1 VNDYELIAH
10 FLTVFFSYEFYITAI
25 EEVRNDMATHSYWRE
40 KWPRIVKIIRT
51 RKLLPGQ
58 PLALVNHK
66 ANQVIDE
73 NSDEE
78 AYVWLDL
85 MIRNVEHTNG
95 EVEDYYDFVRR
106 REGLD

>member
-1 VNDYELIAH
+1 
-10 FLTVFFSYEFYITAI
+10 
-25 EEVRNDMATHSYWRE
+25 
-40 KWPRIVKIIRT
+40 
-51 RKLLPGQ
+51 
-58 PLALVNHK
+58 
-66 ANQVIDE
+66 VIDE